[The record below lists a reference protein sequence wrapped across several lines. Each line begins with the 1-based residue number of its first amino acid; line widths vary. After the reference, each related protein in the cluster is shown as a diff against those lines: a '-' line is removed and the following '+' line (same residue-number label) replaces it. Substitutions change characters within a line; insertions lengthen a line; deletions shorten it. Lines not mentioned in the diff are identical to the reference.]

1 MRRRLAALGKF
12 AQRSCAI
19 LVATDVASRGL
30 DLPAVDL
37 VVNFDMPRDPDDY
50 VHRVGRCARAGRRG
64 VAVSMVT
71 QRDLAFLADVEAR
84 LGAKLAESARVDEK
98 AALALLTPVAK
109 AMHEANSRHPFDAGE

>member
-1 MRRRLAALGKF
+1 
-12 AQRSCAI
+12 
-19 LVATDVASRGL
+19 
-30 DLPAVDL
+30 
-37 VVNFDMPRDPDDY
+37 
-50 VHRVGRCARAGRRG
+50 
-64 VAVSMVT
+64 MVT